1 MKREDELNIDLGLA
15 VLSVL
20 IEPGQIITRDAIA
33 EVCGCNVY
41 RIDKLEKTALEKF
54 KRRAQQRGLDDLL
67 NSLAA

>member
-54 KRRAQQRGLDDLL
+54 KRRSQQRGLDDFIE
-67 NSLAA
+67 

>member
-41 RIDKLEKTALEKF
+41 RIDKLEKN
-54 KRRAQQRGLDDLL
+54 RA
-67 NSLAA
+67 

>member
-20 IEPGQIITRDAIA
+20 IKPGQIITREVIA
-33 EVCGCNVY
+33 DVCGCNVY

-54 KRRAQQRGLDDLL
+54 KRRAQQRGLDDFIE
-67 NSLAA
+67 

>member
-20 IEPGQIITRDAIA
+20 IKPGQTITRDIIA

-41 RIDKLEKTALEKF
+41 RIDKLEKTAVEKF
-54 KRRAQQRGLDDLL
+54 KRRAYQRGLHEFIE
-67 NSLAA
+67 